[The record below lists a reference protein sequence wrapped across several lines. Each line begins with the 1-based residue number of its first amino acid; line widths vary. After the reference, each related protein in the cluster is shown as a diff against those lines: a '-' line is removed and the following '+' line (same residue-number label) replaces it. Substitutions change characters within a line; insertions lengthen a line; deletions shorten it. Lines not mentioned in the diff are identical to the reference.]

1 MSGNRKTSSNFEDQ
15 QSGCSLSNHDL
26 MQQLLC
32 QETIPVSEE
41 DNDSEHDEVFLR
53 VKRENPGI
61 TNLLYLAKGGVSIS
75 GSDTTTRENS
85 KKGSVLVPYCHSG
98 VNFQAKSGDES
109 IKPEMLKD
117 VTNEATKGK
126 SFFKSTDPSCSF
138 SKTKVSELKTK
149 ALKS

>member
-1 MSGNRKTSSNFEDQ
+1 
-15 QSGCSLSNHDL
+15 

-53 VKRENPGI
+53 VKKENLGI

-85 KKGSVLVPYCHSG
+85 KKGSVLVPYSVSG
-98 VNFQAKSGDES
+98 VNVQAKLAEEGV
-109 IKPEMLKD
+109 KP
-117 VTNEATKGK
+117 
-126 SFFKSTDPSCSF
+126 
-138 SKTKVSELKTK
+138 
-149 ALKS
+149 